1 MATTT
6 ATIAITSSDIADNSL
21 SISNTMT
28 LTEAGNTTGLTETTG
43 LARKKIAS
51 GTEVD
56 LITRDNT
63 DVTAAKSAKV
73 FIRNTGTAADKYAL
87 IGIGEATGTP
97 IYIGRLYGGDWML
110 IPWDANQTGGA
121 GHANNE
127 DITIKMNDATE
138 TIIEYM
144 VFFE

>member
-6 ATIAITSSDIADNSL
+6 AQITLTSTDIADNAL

-28 LTEAGNTTGLTETTG
+28 LTTAGTETGITETTG

-51 GTEVD
+51 ASLAD
-56 LITRDNT
+56 LITVANT

-73 FIRNTGTAADKYAL
+73 YIKNTSTATDKYGL
-87 IGIGEATGTP
+87 IGIGDSSGTP

-110 IPWDANQTGGA
+110 FPWDANSG
-121 GHANNE
+121 E
-127 DITIKMNDATE
+127 DITLTMSDATE

>member
-6 ATIAITSSDIADNSL
+6 AQFTLTSTDIADNSL

-28 LTEAGNTTGLTETTG
+28 LTTAGTNTGITETTG

-51 GTEVD
+51 ASLAD
-56 LITRDNT
+56 LITVANT
-63 DVTAAKSAKV
+63 DITAAKSAKV
-73 FIRNTGTAADKYAL
+73 YIKNTSTATDKYGL
-87 IGIGEATGTP
+87 VGIGDSSGTP

-110 IPWDANQTGGA
+110 IPWDANSG
-121 GHANNE
+121 E
-127 DITIKMNDATE
+127 DITMTMNDSTE

>member
-1 MATTT
+1 MATTK
-6 ATIAITSSDIADNSL
+6 ATITLASSDIADNAL

-28 LTEAGNTTGLTETTG
+28 LTTAGTVTGITETTG

-51 GTEVD
+51 AAEVD
-56 LITRDNT
+56 LVTRDNI
-63 DVTAAKSAKV
+63 DVTASKSAKV
-73 FIRNTGTAADKYAL
+73 YIKNTGTDTSKWAL
-87 IGIGEATGTP
+87 IGIGQATGTP
-97 IYIGRLYGGDWML
+97 IYLGRLYGGDWMVF
-110 IPWDANQTGGA
+110 PWLAAQTGGA

-127 DITIKMNDATE
+127 DITIKMNDVTE

>member
-6 ATIAITSSDIADNSL
+6 ATITLASSDIADNSL

-28 LTEAGNTTGLTETTG
+28 MTTAGTTTGITETTG
-43 LARKKIAS
+43 LARKKVAS
-51 GTEVD
+51 ASLAD
-56 LITRDNT
+56 LITVANT

-73 FIRNTGTAADKYAL
+73 YIKNTSTATDKYGL
-87 IGIGEATGTP
+87 IGIGDSAGTP

-110 IPWDANQTGGA
+110 FPWDANSG
-121 GHANNE
+121 E
-127 DITIKMNDATE
+127 DITLTMSDATE